1 MMRHERLNALLDL
14 LAERGQVQV
23 DDAAAAL
30 LVSPATVRRDMDALA
45 EQRLLTRTRG
55 GAVLSSVAY
64 DLPVRYRAAHR
75 PAQKRRIAEAAGRL
89 VGRGSVVGLSGGT
102 TTTEIARA
110 LAVRPDLQEPGPR
123 PNLTVVTNALNI
135 AYELS
140 VRPTVKIVLTGGVA
154 HSRTFELVGP
164 YSDLV
169 LGQITMDVSF
179 IGVNGVDPLMGAT
192 VHDEAEAR
200 VNRLMAER
208 AGRAVLVADSTKIG
222 NRAFATIGGPEVF
235 DTFLTDGEAP
245 ERALRDFAEAGW
257 HVVTATPEGDARTPA
272 DARPGEGTG
281 RADGGDGDGPA
292 PGGPGTESSDPGGAR
307 PNG

>member
-23 DDAAAAL
+23 DEAVEAL
-30 LVSPATVRRDMDALA
+30 SVSPATVRRDMDALA

-64 DLPVRYRAAHR
+64 DLPVRYRAEHR
-75 PAQKRRIAEAAGRL
+75 PRQKRDIARAAGRL
-89 VGRGSVVGLSGGT
+89 VSRGSVIGLSGGT

-110 LAVRPDLQEPGPR
+110 LAGRSDLGEAGPR

-140 VRPTVKIVLTGGVA
+140 VRPTIKIVLTGGVA

-169 LGQITMDVSF
+169 LGQITMDVAF
-179 IGVNGVDPLMGAT
+179 VGVNGVDPRVGAT

-200 VNRLMAER
+200 VNLLMAQR

-235 DTFLTDGEAP
+235 DTFITDGDAP
-245 ERALRDFAEAGW
+245 EAARRAFEEAGW
-257 HVVTATPEGDARTPA
+257 SLLTPQPA
-272 DARPGEGTG
+272 PGEGE
-281 RADGGDGDGPA
+281 DD
-292 PGGPGTESSDPGGAR
+292 
-307 PNG
+307 

>member
-23 DDAAAAL
+23 DEAADAL
-30 LVSPATVRRDMDALA
+30 SVSAATVRRDMDALA

-75 PAQKRRIAEAAGRL
+75 PEQKRGIADAAGQL
-89 VGRGSVVGLSGGT
+89 VSRGSVIGLSGGT
-102 TTTEIARA
+102 TTTEIARS
-110 LAVRPDLQEPGPR
+110 LAARPDLQDPGPR

-169 LGQITMDVSF
+169 LSRITMDVAF
-179 IGVNGVDPLMGAT
+179 IGVNGVDPAMGAT

-208 AGRAVLVADSTKIG
+208 AGRAVLVADSTKLG
-222 NRAFATIGGPEVF
+222 KRAFATIGGPELF
-235 DTFLTDGEAP
+235 DTFITDTELADDTR
-245 ERALRDFAEAGW
+245 RAFSEAGW
-257 HVVTATPEGDARTPA
+257 RVVTP
-272 DARPGEGTG
+272 
-281 RADGGDGDGPA
+281 
-292 PGGPGTESSDPGGAR
+292 GAR
-307 PNG
+307 GEEETDPEVALG

>member
-1 MMRHERLNALLDL
+1 MTRHERLNALLEL

-23 DDAAAAL
+23 DEAAEAL
-30 LVSPATVRRDMDALA
+30 EVSAATVRRDMDALA

-75 PAQKRRIAEAAGRL
+75 PQEKRHIAEAASAL
-89 VGRGSVVGLSGGT
+89 VSRGSVIGLSGGT
-102 TTTEIARA
+102 TTTEIART
-110 LAVRPDLQEPGPR
+110 LAARPDLDEAGPR

-154 HSRTFELVGP
+154 HSRSFELVGP

-169 LGQITMDVSF
+169 LSRITMDVAF
-179 IGVNGVDPLMGAT
+179 IGVNGVDPVVGAT

-208 AGRAVLVADSTKIG
+208 AGRAILVADSSKIG
-222 NRAFATIGGPEVF
+222 TRAFATIGGPELF
-235 DTFLTDGEAP
+235 DTLITDP
-245 ERALRDFAEAGW
+245 ALPSDSRKAFEEAGW
-257 HVVTATPEGDARTPA
+257 QVATAPQE
-272 DARPGEGTG
+272 
-281 RADGGDGDGPA
+281 
-292 PGGPGTESSDPGGAR
+292 
-307 PNG
+307 